1 MKRTRRINIL
11 RSIRSS
17 LNRFLSIVAIVA
29 LGSGFLAGLYAASPD
44 MFETADSYLD
54 DYRLYD
60 LDMKAPVGFTEDD
73 AAAVAALPGVEALLA
88 ARCADMVLETADEP
102 RITATARVMG
112 TLGTDGF
119 LSLNRFRLTDGR
131 MPERADECV
140 VQTTAGRY
148 TEKAL
153 HIGDVLEISRENT
166 DYGALCGK
174 VTATKLTVVG
184 ICESPMS
191 ISVVAEPTAVGS
203 GSITH
208 MVYTPAALFTGDT
221 YTDLFL
227 TLEGAAA
234 LDAFGDAY
242 KALVAEFA
250 DRYTPFATD
259 RAAARIDGLKAQ
271 VQDTVRRLRA
281 TVQSLESARQTER
294 TLLAA
299 LPEQIAA
306 TRRTAEALAGSSQ
319 PGAAALARDLDR
331 TADALQAR
339 LDASGGEVPESPA
352 LTEAQAGLET
362 AQSTLNSLELARDT
376 GWLFRTRE
384 DNTGFASYKGNV
396 GKVAALCH
404 IFSAN
409 CR

>member
-1 MKRTRRINIL
+1 
-11 RSIRSS
+11 
-17 LNRFLSIVAIVA
+17 
-29 LGSGFLAGLYAASPD
+29 
-44 MFETADSYLD
+44 
-54 DYRLYD
+54 
-60 LDMKAPVGFTEDD
+60 
-73 AAAVAALPGVEALLA
+73 
-88 ARCADMVLETADEP
+88 MVLETADEP

-250 DRYTPFATD
+250 DRYTPFASPETEWSRVNAARTKREGD
-259 RAAARIDGLKAQ
+259 DRSPGRPSAPCLPPCRSRSPQRAARQKHLPAPHSRVPPHWRGIWTGLPMPCRHGWTHPA
-271 VQDTVRRLRA
+271 VR
-281 TVQSLESARQTER
+281 
-294 TLLAA
+294 
-299 LPEQIAA
+299 
-306 TRRTAEALAGSSQ
+306 
-319 PGAAALARDLDR
+319 
-331 TADALQAR
+331 
-339 LDASGGEVPESPA
+339 
-352 LTEAQAGLET
+352 
-362 AQSTLNSLELARDT
+362 
-376 GWLFRTRE
+376 
-384 DNTGFASYKGNV
+384 
-396 GKVAALCH
+396 
-404 IFSAN
+404 
-409 CR
+409 CRSRPP

>member
-60 LDMKAPVGFTEDD
+60 LDIKAPVGFTEDD

-174 VTATKLTVVG
+174 VAATKLTVVG

-250 DRYTPFATD
+250 DR
-259 RAAARIDGLKAQ
+259 
-271 VQDTVRRLRA
+271 
-281 TVQSLESARQTER
+281 
-294 TLLAA
+294 
-299 LPEQIAA
+299 
-306 TRRTAEALAGSSQ
+306 
-319 PGAAALARDLDR
+319 
-331 TADALQAR
+331 
-339 LDASGGEVPESPA
+339 
-352 LTEAQAGLET
+352 
-362 AQSTLNSLELARDT
+362 
-376 GWLFRTRE
+376 
-384 DNTGFASYKGNV
+384 
-396 GKVAALCH
+396 H
-404 IFSAN
+404 I
-409 CR
+409 